1 MVAKMPDWLWQ
12 EARAV
17 ADQGFEA
24 CERNDAVCVTG
35 GPNKAIAALGKLMP
49 DVLALRIM
57 RSQSA
62 KFRRVE

>member
-1 MVAKMPDWLWQ
+1 VA
-12 EARAV
+12 E
-17 ADQGFEA
+17 QGFEA
-24 CERNDAVCVTG
+24 SERNDAVCVTG

-49 DVLALRIM
+49 DVLALQIM